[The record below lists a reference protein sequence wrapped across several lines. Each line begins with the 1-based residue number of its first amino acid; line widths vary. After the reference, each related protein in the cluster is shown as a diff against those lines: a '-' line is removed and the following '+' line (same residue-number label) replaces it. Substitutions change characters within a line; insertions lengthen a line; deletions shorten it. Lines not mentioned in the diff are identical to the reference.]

1 MNNDELITKLQITE
15 EENIKLKQDLENKT
29 IQLNTYLLKNI
40 NYYEKHKEEHKQKVK
55 EYQKKTNYKSDYK
68 PTQEQ
73 KKEYAKRAY
82 LKKKDKLEKEK
93 LENIKHLGVI

>member
-40 NYYEKHKEEHKQKVK
+40 NYYEKSNSCN
-55 EYQKKTNYKSDYK
+55 TS
-68 PTQEQ
+68 
-73 KKEYAKRAY
+73 
-82 LKKKDKLEKEK
+82 
-93 LENIKHLGVI
+93 

>member
-1 MNNDELITKLQITE
+1 MNNDELIAKLQITE

-40 NYYEKHKEEHKQKVK
+40 SYYEKHKEEHKQRVK

>member
-40 NYYEKHKEEHKQKVK
+40 NYYEKHKEEHKQRVK